1 MIYIQVESKNILKF
15 IKYRNF
21 EIFKFSIF
29 SFKIIELNTNQDYED
44 VLSKLIEEEKQNN
57 LLTYQIN
64 YHDILRT
71 CFMKTYGTEGL
82 EFIDQETLKKQR
94 GVFTY
99 MVKKVGANLLTGKS
113 IMNVS
118 LPIYIFDPRS
128 VLEV

>member
-1 MIYIQVESKNILKF
+1 
-15 IKYRNF
+15 
-21 EIFKFSIF
+21 
-29 SFKIIELNTNQDYED
+29 
-44 VLSKLIEEEKQNN
+44 
-57 LLTYQIN
+57 
-64 YHDILRT
+64 
-71 CFMKTYGTEGL
+71 MKTYGTEGL

>member
-1 MIYIQVESKNILKF
+1 
-15 IKYRNF
+15 
-21 EIFKFSIF
+21 
-29 SFKIIELNTNQDYED
+29 
-44 VLSKLIEEEKQNN
+44 
-57 LLTYQIN
+57 
-64 YHDILRT
+64 
-71 CFMKTYGTEGL
+71 MKTYGTEGL

-94 GVFTY
+94 GVFSY